1 MLPFRIENITQ
12 PIIVY
17 YTNVLHYKIEGNIRG
32 CRDRDLQ
39 LPMQSLSI
47 TTNVA
52 SSNPAHEKWQHFEFL
67 LYIFSLN

>member
-52 SSNPAHEKWQHFEFL
+52 SSNPAHDDVYSIQHNECDK
-67 LYIFSLN
+67 ICQ